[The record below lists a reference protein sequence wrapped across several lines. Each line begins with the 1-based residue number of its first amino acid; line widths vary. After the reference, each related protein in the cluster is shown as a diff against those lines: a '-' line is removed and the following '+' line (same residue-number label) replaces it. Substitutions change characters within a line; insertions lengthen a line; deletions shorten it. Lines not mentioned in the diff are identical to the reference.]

1 MDDETS
7 FFERERDKLTRE
19 ITAVRHNL
27 LAWLDISLIAEKTA
41 TGFRRLAIVPQ
52 RSQP

>member
-19 ITAVRHNL
+19 ITAVRLSYHL
-27 LAWLDISLIAEKTA
+27 PWISLIERQTA
-41 TGFRRLAIVPQ
+41 GIRRTIVL
-52 RSQP
+52 